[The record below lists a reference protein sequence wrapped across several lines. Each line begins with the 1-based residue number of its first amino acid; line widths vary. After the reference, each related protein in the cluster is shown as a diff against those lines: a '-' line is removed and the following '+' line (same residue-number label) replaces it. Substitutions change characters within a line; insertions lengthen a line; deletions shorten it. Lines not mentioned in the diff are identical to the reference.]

1 MATVDTG
8 ARHDSSEVHGHVRA
22 LVANIL
28 SVTPDK
34 IDEMEFLSHY
44 GVTSVELI
52 DIVVKLEA
60 RFHVRFAPKTM
71 KGLTCHALSENII
84 ALLNGE

>member
-1 MATVDTG
+1 MKTG
-8 ARHDSSEVHGHVRA
+8 IRHASSEVRDHVRE
-22 LVANIL
+22 LLANIL

-60 RFHVRFAPKTM
+60 RFHISFAPITM
-71 KGLTCHALSENII
+71 KGLTCHSLSENII
-84 ALLNGE
+84 ALLNCE